1 MYLGACVE
9 KWYLYVC
16 RDVCMGVCIYSSSRD
31 VCMGVC
37 IYTDVCVKGVSI
49 CKEICVC
56 GCVFVLRGLC
66 VSESCV

>member
-16 RDVCMGVCIYSSSRD
+16 RD

-49 CKEICVC
+49 CKEICVW

-66 VSESCV
+66 VRECCV